1 MNYLDKNEIKR
12 IIKEK
17 NNNIYSHVIIYF
29 DYLKNKY
36 FFRFVDKNENINYI
50 IDEIRN
56 DSNKINAIKEIY
68 NYKLDL
74 NEQLKEPIAYNIFP
88 YDNEL
93 NKFESSNKALKL
105 AYKMHKHQYRKD
117 GTKYINH
124 PIRVASL
131 VYKYK
136 KSKNIETL
144 ITAAYLHDTIEDT
157 EITYYDIVREFGPQ
171 VASLVLELTTDKDL
185 KNKIGK
191 TKYLEIKMKNMSNW
205 ALDIKL
211 CDRLDN
217 VIDLINSDEN
227 FRNKYIKETV
237 EIINFLIDNRKF
249 NKTQIIILK
258 RISQEIN
265 KLNLLFPNK
274 DFNEILTINEKKF
287 VLL

>member
-12 IIKEK
+12 IIEEK

-36 FFRFVDKNENINYI
+36 FFRFVDKNETVNYI

-88 YDNEL
+88 YNNEL

-124 PIRVASL
+124 TIRVASL

-136 KSKNIETL
+136 KSKNIRRK
-144 ITAAYLHDTIEDT
+144 TIE
-157 EITYYDIVREFGPQ
+157 EF
-171 VASLVLELTTDKDL
+171 
-185 KNKIGK
+185 
-191 TKYLEIKMKNMSNW
+191 Y
-205 ALDIKL
+205 
-211 CDRLDN
+211 
-217 VIDLINSDEN
+217 
-227 FRNKYIKETV
+227 
-237 EIINFLIDNRKF
+237 
-249 NKTQIIILK
+249 
-258 RISQEIN
+258 
-265 KLNLLFPNK
+265 
-274 DFNEILTINEKKF
+274 ILTDEEMKIAEGR
-287 VLL
+287 